1 MRWSLLSLVALLA
14 LLIADVT
21 ALPMPQ
27 DGSSD
32 LVLERRAA
40 TKPKKAT
47 KAKLSALKLLRAST
61 FKKSSSTY
69 RNAALKSKNHMFSV
83 GRKSGRITKT
93 KPPKKMPK
101 GWDAG
106 ANYEACRSEGRALQ
120 NVGSASALLDYAL
133 QRSSPSS
140 SLAPALKAIK
150 DRINHPDNMA
160 FLDPATNKAKGKAH
174 TAVQS
179 GKTPAN
185 DRNVADYLKHTS
197 DAGKATAADVDQILK
212 THGITGINVSKEHK
226 KVLKA
231 HGVKRREY
239 SDVDLD

>member
-1 MRWSLLSLVALLA
+1 MRWSLFSLVALLA
-14 LLIADVT
+14 VLIADVT
-21 ALPMPQ
+21 ALPTPQ

-32 LVLERRAA
+32 LVLERRARTRPSVA
-40 TKPKKAT
+40 K
-47 KAKLSALKLLRAST
+47 KAKLGSSLKAST

-69 RNAALKSKNHMFSV
+69 RNAALKSKNPIFSV
-83 GRKSGRITKT
+83 KSGRITKS
-93 KPPKKMPK
+93 KAPKKMPK
-101 GWDAG
+101 GWDADHIF
-106 ANYEACRSEGRALQ
+106 EAQTMKHAAQKAGHSKT
-120 NVGSASALLDYAL
+120 
-133 QRSSPSS
+133 
-140 SLAPALKAIK
+140 SLAPAMKAVK
-150 DRINHPDNMA
+150 DRINHPNNMA

-179 GKTPAN
+179 GKTPAK

-197 DAGKATAADVDQILK
+197 AAGKSTAADLDKILK
-212 THGITGINVSKEHK
+212 THGIKGINVSKEHK